1 MNPRYITNA
10 KGKQTDV
17 VLTMKEFN
25 ELLEAYED
33 LEDIKSYN
41 EAKERMANGESEIIS
56 LEQMKAELRTL
67 GKLDYN
73 VFNRI

>member
-67 GKLDYN
+67 GKLD
-73 VFNRI
+73 

>member
-41 EAKERMANGESEIIS
+41 EAKERMANGESERIS

-67 GKLDYN
+67 GKLD
-73 VFNRI
+73 